1 MYNVFEISVEVSM
14 KKASKSY
21 TVGLILAL
29 MLLVL
34 SASIAVPL
42 VWRGFYYLHI
52 NGLDLPART
61 GYTVE
66 EIRGAFDEMMDFCVF
81 QQPFGT
87 GVLKWSQEGYLH
99 FVDCELLFRIDF
111 TLLAVSLA
119 AVLLLWHMN
128 REYEAVRF
136 FGKGPMFWAG
146 SLLAGLFVLIG
157 GFAASDF
164 DRAFVLFH
172 TVFFPGKT
180 NWIFDYRTDQ
190 IINILP
196 QVVFRNYGIL
206 IVGLLFAGC
215 IGLIFADKIN
225 RK

>member
-1 MYNVFEISVEVSM
+1 M
-14 KKASKSY
+14 KQTSKLY
-21 TVGLILAL
+21 TFALIFGWMA
-29 MLLVL
+29 LVL
-34 SASIAVPL
+34 SASVAVPL
-42 VWRGFYYLHI
+42 LWRGFYYLHI

-61 GYTVE
+61 GYTVA
-66 EIRGAFDEMMDFCVF
+66 EIRGAFDEMMDFCVYG
-81 QQPFGT
+81 QPFGT

-111 TLLAVSLA
+111 TVLAVSLA
-119 AVLLLWHMN
+119 AVLLWHMGKD
-128 REYEAVRF
+128 YEAVKIG
-136 FGKGPMFWAG
+136 GKGPMFWAG
-146 SLLAGLFVLIG
+146 AILAGSFLVIA
-157 GFAASDF
+157 GFAALDF

-172 TVFFPGKT
+172 SLFFPGKT

-215 IGLIFADKIN
+215 IGLMIAE
-225 RK
+225 RKRSE